1 MDKLQS
7 NMIKVIRLPLTLGIL
22 FIHANNTPIAH
33 TINAGGAMN

>member
-7 NMIKVIRLPLTLGIL
+7 NMIKVIRLPLVLGIL

-33 TINAGGAMN
+33 VTYMGTIG